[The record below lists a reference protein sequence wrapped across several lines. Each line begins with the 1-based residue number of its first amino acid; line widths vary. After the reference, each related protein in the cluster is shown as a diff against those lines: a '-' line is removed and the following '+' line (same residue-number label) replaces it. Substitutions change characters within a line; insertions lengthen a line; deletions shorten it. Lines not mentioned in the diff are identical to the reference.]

1 MTEAFIVPWSAVK
14 LTTMQKKLN
23 RRKFLTDT
31 SISVAGIALGSNLM
45 GCSPNSEQVISSYDI
60 MHEVMKYRKIDAH
73 CHPDSDLVKQLE
85 IADSLGIGTLQIS
98 MPVTNFS
105 GTDPEGPEQVRKNN
119 DIVISAMKKYPDRFI
134 GFFTLNPVYQKESLE
149 ELKRCVD
156 NGMAGYKG
164 YTQVKINDPLYYPI
178 IEKLIDLNMIVYM
191 HAFCQL
197 GMAGY
202 RMKYD
207 IGRFHNTTIPE
218 DMVAAA
224 KRYPEAMFHFAHI
237 AGGGDWEYECK
248 ILKECP
254 NIYVDTGG
262 SNNEENIIDFAIRH
276 LGEDRIFFGTDE
288 CYHHGV
294 GKVLASDTTDAQK
307 KKIFFENYNNLLRKG
322 GHNVA

>member
-1 MTEAFIVPWSAVK
+1 
-14 LTTMQKKLN
+14 MQKTLN
-23 RRKFLTDT
+23 RRKFLADT
-31 SISVAGIALGSNLM
+31 SISIAGIAIGSTLT
-45 GCSPNSEQVISSYDI
+45 GCSTKREQIISSYDI
-60 MHEVMKYRKIDAH
+60 MKDVMKYRKFDAH
-73 CHPDSDLVKQLE
+73 CHPDPDLAKQIE
-85 IADSLGIGTLQIS
+85 MADRLGIEKLQIS

-105 GTDPEGPEQVRKNN
+105 GKDPEGPDQVRKNN
-119 DIVISAMKKYPDRFI
+119 DIVINAMKKYPDRFI
-134 GFFTLNPVYQKESLE
+134 GFFTLNPIYQKESME

-156 NGMAGYKG
+156 HGMVGYKG
-164 YTQVKINDPLYYPI
+164 YTQVKINDPLYFPI
-178 IEKLIDLNMIVYM
+178 IEKLIDLNMIVFM

-207 IGRFHNTTIPE
+207 IGFLPNTTIPE
-218 DMVAAA
+218 DMVEAA

-248 ILKECP
+248 MLKECP

-276 LGEDRIFFGTDE
+276 LGEDRILFGTDE

-294 GKVLASDTTDAQK
+294 GKVLASNTTDAQK
-307 KKIFFENYNNLLRKG
+307 KKIFFENYNNLLKKG